1 MVGKIGLLW
10 IKIYDSYDVFFLIF
24 PCGADRMDQC
34 VWMDNAY
41 SFTFWDKMTEKII
54 DVTWKWI
61 LIRF

>member
-1 MVGKIGLLW
+1 MVGKSGYYES
-10 IKIYDSYDVFFLIF
+10 KSMTHMMVFFYFLM
-24 PCGADRMDQC
+24 GAGRMDQC